1 MADAD
6 LKDLERRMQGA
17 IESLRHEFA
26 GLRTGRANASMLDP
40 VMVEVYGTQMPINQ
54 VATISVPESR
64 MLSVQVWD
72 NNNVSAV
79 EKAIRNSGLGL
90 NPMTEGAVL
99 RVPVPDLNE
108 ERRRELSRVAAKYAE
123 QARIAVRNVRRDGM
137 DRIKTLEKDGDI
149 GKDDS
154 KALSEKVQKLT
165 DDAVK
170 TIDGMLSQKEEEI
183 MQV

>member
-1 MADAD
+1 MADPD

-17 IESLRHEFA
+17 IDALRHEFS

-72 NNNVSAV
+72 NGNVSAV

-90 NPMTEGAVL
+90 NPMTEGTTL
-99 RVPVPDLNE
+99 RIPVPDLNE

-149 GKDDS
+149 GKDDAKS
-154 KALSEKVQKLT
+154 LSDKVQKLT

-170 TIDGMLSQKEEEI
+170 TIDDMLSQKEEEI